1 MFLVAHFHN
10 TIIPGVVFAML
21 AGLNVLLAKN
31 VRIYVNERI
40 GKWTFWLLSIGFV
53 LAFFPMYITGLDGQ
67 ARRMY
72 TYSEATGFGPLN
84 MLSFVGAGI
93 MAIAFALIVYNVYYS
108 IRYSPRNISSDPW
121 DARTLEWATHT
132 PVP

>member
-1 MFLVAHFHN
+1 
-10 TIIPGVVFAML
+10 
-21 AGLNVLLAKN
+21 
-31 VRIYVNERI
+31 
-40 GKWTFWLLSIGFV
+40 
-53 LAFFPMYITGLDGQ
+53 MYITGLDGQ

-108 IRYSPRNISSDPW
+108 IRYSPRNISADPW

>member
-1 MFLVAHFHN
+1 MKKLGNGHS
-10 TIIPGVVFAML
+10 G
-21 AGLNVLLAKN
+21 
-31 VRIYVNERI
+31 
-40 GKWTFWLLSIGFV
+40 LLSIGFV

-93 MAIAFALIVYNVYYS
+93 MAIGFALIVYNVYYS
-108 IRYSPRNISSDPW
+108 IRYSPRNISADPW

-132 PVP
+132 PVPEYNFAITPQVDFN

>member
-1 MFLVAHFHN
+1 MDILVYYQSA
-10 TIIPGVVFAML
+10 
-21 AGLNVLLAKN
+21 
-31 VRIYVNERI
+31 
-40 GKWTFWLLSIGFV
+40 LS

-93 MAIAFALIVYNVYYS
+93 MAIGFALIVYNIYYS
-108 IRYSPRNISSDPW
+108 IRYASKKYWCRSMGC
-121 DARTLEWATHT
+121 TFT
-132 PVP
+132 